1 MRVLHLG
8 TSDCAGGAAR
18 AMYRWH
24 SSLRKLDV
32 VSQILC
38 LNKSAEDESVSV
50 VAPNWEES
58 ATVECGGLQRYF
70 IESNRTAYSGTYFS
84 HPLGYVSMADH
95 GLVQSAD
102 VIHVHWTSLLFD
114 WQEIRRI
121 KALGKAV
128 VLTPHDLW
136 PVTGGCHYPKGCEGY
151 LRECLNCPMVHEDP
165 FRLISHSRALKQNVI
180 ADAVDVIISPSHW
193 MDEAIRNVEN
203 VKSVRQVVIP
213 YCVDVSQIRAKPRE
227 YSKQE
232 LGFEPERRLVLF
244 CAEYVAEGR
253 KGLDQLIDVLKTC
266 ENRQELRGG
275 LEHNTEFALIGK
287 GSDRVEIPTIFR
299 VHRRGYVKMT
309 DELCRY
315 YSAADLVIYL
325 GLEDNL
331 PNVILEAMAC
341 GTPSLA
347 FNTGGVG
354 DMIDDGVTGHL
365 VPRGDVTDFAER
377 LAVLLSDSRKLSWL
391 GMNARERTLSQFSEE
406 VVGVKL
412 RQLYEALGRRPG
424 EFTPQKS
431 STFDESP
438 FQDAVQRTIRKAM
451 GKGFRLI
458 EEERSSLRARL
469 SKDEDEIRALRSQ
482 LIELGAE
489 LERERQR
496 RLWDRFKERL
506 LRLLKTKLPL
516 RRRKQRPFKDIEDD

>member
-8 TSDCAGGAAR
+8 TSDSSGGAAR

-38 LNKSAEDESVSV
+38 LNKSAEDESVSI

-84 HPLGYVSMADH
+84 HPLGYVSIADH
-95 GLVQSAD
+95 ELVRGAD
-102 VIHVHWTSLLFD
+102 VVHVHWTSLLFD
-114 WQEIRRI
+114 WREIRRI
-121 KALGKAV
+121 KTLGKAV

-165 FRLISHSRALKQNVI
+165 FGLISNSRALKQNVI
-180 ADAVDVIISPSHW
+180 ADAVDVILSPSHW
-193 MDEAIRNVEN
+193 MDEAFRNVEN
-203 VKSVRQVVIP
+203 LKSVRRVVIP
-213 YCVDVSQIRAKPRE
+213 YCVDVSQLRAKPRE

-232 LGFEPERRLVLF
+232 LGFKPERRLVLF

-266 ENRQELRGG
+266 ESRQELRRV
-275 LEHNTEFALIGK
+275 LEHHTEFALIGK
-287 GSDRVEIPTIFR
+287 GSDWVEIPTIFG
-299 VHRRGYVKMT
+299 VHRRGYVETT

-331 PNVILEAMAC
+331 PNVVLEAMAC

-347 FNTGGVG
+347 FDTGGIG
-354 DMIDDGVTGHL
+354 DMIEDGVTGHL
-365 VPRGDVTDFAER
+365 VPQKDVTGFAER
-377 LAVLLSDSRKLSWL
+377 LAALLSDSRKLSWL
-391 GMNARERTLSQFSEE
+391 GMNARERTLSRFSEE
-406 VVGVKL
+406 VVGLEL
-412 RQLYEALGRRPG
+412 RRLYEALGRRPR
-424 EFTPQKS
+424 EFARQRLS
-431 STFDESP
+431 AFDESP
-438 FQDAVQRTIRKAM
+438 FQDAVQRTIQKAM
-451 GKGFRLI
+451 GKGFRMM
-458 EEERSSLRARL
+458 
-469 SKDEDEIRALRSQ
+469 EDEIRVLRSQ
-482 LIELGAE
+482 LIELRAD

-496 RLWDRFKERL
+496 SLWDRFKERL
-506 LRLLKTKLPL
+506 TRLV
-516 RRRKQRPFKDIEDD
+516 FDIVKRS